1 MSTTTEAGIGT
12 DKLIEISALV
22 KRAGEEAVHLRIVE
36 RFLSEVERR
45 LLKTVPMI
53 FDIQRIRTAL
63 QILKTL
69 SDEDDLDECLE
80 AEFRLDQE
88 FHLWRELIVERDQKI
103 ETYHFR
109 RLCDS
114 APYPL
119 EDGIFI
125 ALASFYRG
133 LDLTPATQSKFDLS
147 VTRLFTRSAS
157 AGRREMKGLRSDNI
171 RRLKNLFPQQDTVV
185 VSASELELAVA
196 KIESF
201 TDEALNFGTFEDLVK
216 ANVFDRYR
224 VFKRDL
230 GHLYFEPEVVAA
242 AIECNIAVG
251 NVFDT
256 LLRSAD
262 EHLSSRLTV
271 DVDLASALHDP
282 APETRSHINELFRVF
297 FGEHESNDQPVSGD
311 VDYLGKLLSA
321 SASHNRSHGSAES
334 RGSSTSAQ
342 GRLAPFLRS
351 LTEARPDRDL
361 LLKQMQRSEILR
373 TLEINDFLYA
383 SDGKPDV
390 LCRRAL
396 GLVLWSTEFREHEL
410 RQSNELTESIQR
422 EATSLLYKAEHLA
435 TKLQHEIEVSD
446 EHNESR
452 LRGVLNALL
461 DSRLKLERGIV
472 RFTNRNIVE
481 AAEASQPRVDKPPRS
496 GKRSRSFGS
505 IVGRWV
511 IITLILTAATVGVFS
526 FVQQQFGSM
535 IGNAP
540 NMSNVDIRTLPD
552 HEFMKASYRYNQTL
566 FITARDTWMQR
577 SQEERSETISKIF
590 EKAGFKF
597 RTVVV
602 MSDSGAMLENV
613 SRARLN
619 ADSDVTPQSDTR

>member
-1 MSTTTEAGIGT
+1 
-12 DKLIEISALV
+12 
-22 KRAGEEAVHLRIVE
+22 
-36 RFLSEVERR
+36 
-45 LLKTVPMI
+45 
-53 FDIQRIRTAL
+53 
-63 QILKTL
+63 
-69 SDEDDLDECLE
+69 
-80 AEFRLDQE
+80 
-88 FHLWRELIVERDQKI
+88 
-103 ETYHFR
+103 
-109 RLCDS
+109 
-114 APYPL
+114 
-119 EDGIFI
+119 
-125 ALASFYRG
+125 
-133 LDLTPATQSKFDLS
+133 
-147 VTRLFTRSAS
+147 
-157 AGRREMKGLRSDNI
+157 
-171 RRLKNLFPQQDTVV
+171 
-185 VSASELELAVA
+185 
-196 KIESF
+196 
-201 TDEALNFGTFEDLVK
+201 
-216 ANVFDRYR
+216 
-224 VFKRDL
+224 
-230 GHLYFEPEVVAA
+230 
-242 AIECNIAVG
+242 
-251 NVFDT
+251 
-256 LLRSAD
+256 
-262 EHLSSRLTV
+262 
-271 DVDLASALHDP
+271 
-282 APETRSHINELFRVF
+282 
-297 FGEHESNDQPVSGD
+297 
-311 VDYLGKLLSA
+311 
-321 SASHNRSHGSAES
+321 
-334 RGSSTSAQ
+334 
-342 GRLAPFLRS
+342 
-351 LTEARPDRDL
+351 
-361 LLKQMQRSEILR
+361 MQRSEILR

-505 IVGRWV
+505 ILGRWV
-511 IITLILTAATVGVFS
+511 IIMLILTAATVGVFS

-540 NMSNVDIRTLPD
+540 NMSNVDILTLPD

-577 SQEERSETISKIF
+577 SQEERSETISKII

-613 SRARLN
+613 SRDRLN